1 MHTDDFMQLLVSTV
15 TAARGGNAEASP
27 SSSRSHARRARR
39 GRLLNKLL
47 TKEPPESSTADAHN
61 PATPAVYQPPTPATP
76 PEATNASK
84 ALLDVSLDSAGAAE
98 NSFETEEAPPVA
110 DPPMESQNNKFLPGY
125 GSVYNNHTLKPAISH
140 STPPGWPPTSYTNQS
155 PPARELTK
163 FHYPMQSP

>member
-47 TKEPPESSTADAHN
+47 TKEPPEIPTADAHN

-84 ALLDVSLDSAGAAE
+84 ALLDVSLESAGAAE
-98 NSFETEEAPPVA
+98 NSFETEEAPPRG
-110 DPPMESQNNKFLPGY
+110 GY
-125 GSVYNNHTLKPAISH
+125 SNGIT
-140 STPPGWPPTSYTNQS
+140 
-155 PPARELTK
+155 E
-163 FHYPMQSP
+163 